1 MFLRTREAAVVA
13 ALGVAALA
21 LFLLAP
27 TYPNYDAYYHLVWG
41 RELVHG
47 ITPTFEAYQA
57 PTEHPLYIAI
67 AAVLGVVF
75 GSHADRA
82 LVGLG
87 ALSLVWLAWAT
98 WRVGRACFGTWA
110 GLLAGLFVASSFAFL
125 LYAARAYDDVPFLAL
140 VLTAAMVEAETPAE
154 ASDERR
160 RRRSRA
166 VLGVLVFAGLL
177 RPEAWVLGGLYWLW
191 RGWRRFDLLAL
202 ACVAPLTWA
211 LVDALVTGDPLHSL
225 HATSG
230 LADEL
235 GRARGIGAVPGS
247 FVRFVF
253 DVSRPPVAVAG
264 VLGLAF
270 ALLVTRPGGAARGVA
285 LPGLR
290 ALRLG
295 DALPSVRALQVPL
308 ALLLAGTITFVASG
322 AAGLSV
328 LPRYLTVPVVA
339 LCLFAGHAVAVLGR
353 DRRLLTAM
361 VVVGLAFLG
370 LKAGSF
376 SKLHTEL
383 SFIRTTHRDLTATLN
398 DPRVQRARAC
408 GPVTLPN
415 YRLTPDTKWALDSE
429 AVGARSARRRDAGVA
444 LYLVGTKPIQ
454 RYGRADGASPATN
467 VTVDHG
473 FVPIARHGMFVA
485 YAACPR

>member
-1 MFLRTREAAVVA
+1 MSLRSREAAAVA

-57 PTEHPLYIAI
+57 PTEHPLYLAI
-67 AAVLGVVF
+67 CAVLGVVF

-140 VLTAAMVEAETPAE
+140 VLTAAVIEVETPPRG
-154 ASDERR
+154 D
-160 RRRSRA
+160 RSRWVMA
-166 VLGVLVFAGLL
+166 LLVFAGLL
-177 RPEAWVLGGLYWLW
+177 RPEAWALGGLYWLW
-191 RGWRRFDLLAL
+191 RTQAGTGGQRRFDLLAM
-202 ACVAPLTWA
+202 ACVAPVLWA
-211 LVDALVTGDPLHSL
+211 TVDGLVTGDPLHSL
-225 HATSG
+225 HATSD
-230 LADEL
+230 LADQL
-235 GRARGIGAVPGS
+235 GRDRGIGEVPGA

-253 DVSRPPVAVAG
+253 DVSRPPVALAG
-264 VLGLAF
+264 VVGLGLALWV
-270 ALLVTRPGGAARGVA
+270 ARNRDARLPARLPLVGGMG
-285 LPGLR
+285 LP
-290 ALRLG
+290 A
-295 DALPSVRALQVPL
+295 VRALHVPV
-308 ALLLAGTITFVASG
+308 ALLLAGTITFCLTG

-339 LCLFAGHAVAVLGR
+339 VCLFAGYAVAVFAR
-353 DRRLLTAM
+353 DRRLLAAM

-376 SKLHTEL
+376 TKLHNEL
-383 SFIRTTHRDLTATLN
+383 SFIRTTHRDLAAVLD

-415 YRLTPDTKWALDSE
+415 YRLTPDAKWVLDSG
-429 AVGARSARRRDAGVA
+429 AVGARSAVRRTSGVA
-444 LYLVGTKPIQ
+444 IVVVGDKAVK
-454 RYGRADGASPATN
+454 RYGRADGASPTTN
-467 VTVDHG
+467 TPDPG
-473 FVPIARHGMFVA
+473 FRPIARHGSFVA
-485 YAACPR
+485 YAACPRG